1 MEEIKIKSTKGLGG
15 VVSSFWH
22 ILVHSLLSD
31 YSLKWRWI
39 NKLWSSFRAK
49 ILTDICL
56 QTLSVPRSEHF
67 SESDAQ
73 GKLWASRN
81 EISKLAPNGGY
92 FVYFLRTIFIFN
104 ARDFSVEFLSFSVL
118 WHNFIQQI
126 NISLPLQQ

>member
-1 MEEIKIKSTKGLGG
+1 MIFISRENTNGYLSADTICSEERTFFRERRSRKT
-15 VVSSFWH
+15 VSLEKQ
-22 ILVHSLLSD
+22 IL
-31 YSLKWRWI
+31 Y
-39 NKLWSSFRAK
+39 
-49 ILTDICL
+49 
-56 QTLSVPRSEHF
+56 
-67 SESDAQ
+67 
-73 GKLWASRN
+73 